1 MVVASPQR
9 PSLARAFESAQPP
22 SHTAE
27 HSSPSK
33 RASSSRAAQRA
44 NSNSNNATT
53 TASSAVQFP
62 PPRPRCLKC
71 QPILQ
76 HSNSTPSVP
85 TDHPSDSTTI
95 LTPSNHATV
104 RYYIGP
110 TIAPPSTAE
119 ALAIAIIEDGA
130 TNVSGSE
137 DKDKEQPSSDPPE
150 PSDAEGE
157 RIKATDLAS
166 SSPPGSPP
174 ARPAA
179 PQHTWTDPFRSSSP
193 TQPPA
198 ADEQRQPLSPPSSP
212 STLRKPAPLPQ
223 PRPRVVDRDPSS
235 ASVLSNASFAS
246 AQSIPRS
253 VFSDSEATQRG
264 QTAFDLRPS
273 TATDASSSA
282 SRSVSPSRKRF
293 ALLNRKS
300 NQSFP
305 ISAAASTSPQ
315 PPPPSILK
323 SNVSGERR
331 TLSNVR
337 SAENLRVAALRQQ
350 RRIGSEG
357 SKTSAAASSSNTSAS
372 QALPILDLPLDEI
385 EEAFNDPDT
394 PHTHVQSSS
403 EPNPRTDHTPEL
415 GTQRPQPDSFKLD
428 QQAPATDTDCRGLNS
443 SNGTTIIRNSQD
455 AYRDDTASH
464 LRSQSSFTSGSES
477 HAAGSHHHGASAPLQ
492 RQDLL
497 HPAWEQSTNGVIASD
512 AATDSLPNGS
522 ATLADPLSGTE
533 TENNQHS
540 PTKPSRN
547 VVGRGLPNKPSLT
560 FSREPSTA
568 QATRRS
574 TNPAATHLPRAVDS
588 HHRDFSRQTRM
599 SRASTAGT
607 FNTVGTVATEGS
619 FGVSAGAASTLA
631 RKFLASGSFL
641 RVPKRSD
648 SIQNRNLHTTF
659 GPTRTNS
666 IRDPFSSISPTS
678 NRTRKTA
685 SPFVVRRRR
694 AAQSASHA
702 SMQRDLSRRISAS
715 GTEASFAET
724 SSSARARGVPPG
736 AVGTS
741 GGGTKWVGQSFE
753 VGKRF
758 WDVINARRAELQKVQ
773 PCSCGEAS
781 TDTAASR
788 DADAQHTE
796 LSAADQKRAE
806 EHAAKV
812 EHLKQ
817 SPDGVITLLAQ
828 EAQDISDDKASEAQ
842 AQAQAREPTQQQAEI
857 STRQAPATDKRSRS
871 RQASSGEQLSQLQKG
886 KSGSETPTRRKLE
899 VDDSLA
905 SIQTVHPDEAA
916 TPLTIEARQGWS
928 EIVSKMSSLT
938 GDLGTGLKARTLD
951 RKSSPSSKREN
962 KEEDK
967 PASSSRLGDDLAQ
980 KKSEQNGSIKAPTDS
995 DFKILVR
1002 SSSLVESDKSS
1013 AASQSLYASLHP
1025 SSHINGFAP
1034 CASSLASGMTP
1045 TMTRSDALSHPAPP
1059 ASVEANNP
1067 ELVHQLLRRKS
1078 DLGER
1083 PDVMPDVASDH
1094 AVVVQPVASP
1104 LHMTPTRELVSTNA
1118 QPLLE
1123 QDPFPVDST
1132 PPNEKAGAPAHKPS
1146 GFFKAV
1152 GLASSPERK
1161 KTVKFE
1167 TGSTRP
1173 PLKGRF
1179 TASLFAG
1186 KADDK
1191 ATPAT
1196 ALLPTNPGNA
1206 EPRPPEEVLS
1216 RPQPSVL
1223 QVRGSMDDSSPVSEA
1238 QSSETSII
1246 TSRSVIKKDRML
1258 VKIAWT
1264 PHQDLPTDFDEL
1276 QARKYPIREEEWR
1289 EFIVVLKMGKLELYT
1304 DSSLTSKL
1312 RGQGD
1317 RLKLKTTIPLS
1328 RGSTFVSLYSP
1339 IDRIFCLTF
1348 QPWKSF
1354 TSHHNGRGIHLRRQG
1369 TDIVLFD
1376 CRARSAAADWMW
1388 ELWRELGGLMPES
1401 LEVHVPSFGLKV
1413 RIPIPETMPVERAS
1427 STMNTPGSQ
1436 LSTEKGG
1443 LFALS
1448 SFGKSQDGGEGFKL
1462 MNRDNII
1469 ALTWKLFCSIP
1480 QWRELMK
1487 ISRQRGIRLELAWR
1501 RGTELDWVIN
1511 ERTVENEPRH
1521 WAVLSGALLRDYKHP
1536 SILELRAAAHYPT
1549 SVLVA
1554 PNQYMQEP
1562 PAVEGYLWRLRPV
1575 SGKLTRL
1582 YFTTYD
1588 GHLYVC
1594 RASRAFV
1601 PDRILADKMQETLGL
1616 RVPKVSSTSQ
1626 VKNGKGK
1633 AAVPDTRS
1641 GFVRALAKVV
1651 GNNTAARRDE
1661 DVETLRQNVMEVISY
1676 TAETEEDLQAQ
1687 IDAYQSFE
1695 RRRQF
1700 EQIRGSDGFIDLKM
1714 IHTIK
1719 TVGKGP
1725 ERCPG
1730 EDDIRRPVREKI
1742 TPITGKTQEDLAVA
1756 QRDDEDSDYQE
1767 EDDTIADIG
1776 GQEGLE
1782 RAKND
1787 AKNDARDGAKE
1798 SSELQQARQIEI
1810 TLTNG
1815 KSIRLEAFSASV
1827 AREWVERI
1835 SELVRYWRRRE
1846 RADAVELMLASGVD
1860 IAELNK
1866 HLQGRKTMSDGLA
1879 GVDEQKLSPILGNV
1893 WNWCQIEGC
1902 RNIIRSG
1909 RLFHKKSSYGA
1920 FKARDYVLI
1929 AGRLLCFKLVRSVRT
1944 SRARQN
1950 NGIFHRRQETVIHL
1964 RDAYVYSGK
1973 LSEDMLK
1980 NGRSEPAQAVSGI
1993 EGGGSN
1999 SGKRHHVP
2007 RVYADGLFSVD
2018 DDEDCTFV
2026 IRYRPE
2032 RVNTPA
2038 DPNVASLTSKEGK
2051 GAAQS
2056 RSTDTAE
2063 SVASVPALEDKT
2075 HKYIAMR
2082 ARCKTERDVWV
2093 RCITYE
2099 IEKIVRDDVEREKK
2113 LKNIGRVDYKDKK

>member
-1 MVVASPQR
+1 
-9 PSLARAFESAQPP
+9 
-22 SHTAE
+22 
-27 HSSPSK
+27 
-33 RASSSRAAQRA
+33 
-44 NSNSNNATT
+44 
-53 TASSAVQFP
+53 
-62 PPRPRCLKC
+62 
-71 QPILQ
+71 
-76 HSNSTPSVP
+76 
-85 TDHPSDSTTI
+85 
-95 LTPSNHATV
+95 
-104 RYYIGP
+104 
-110 TIAPPSTAE
+110 
-119 ALAIAIIEDGA
+119 
-130 TNVSGSE
+130 
-137 DKDKEQPSSDPPE
+137 
-150 PSDAEGE
+150 
-157 RIKATDLAS
+157 
-166 SSPPGSPP
+166 
-174 ARPAA
+174 
-179 PQHTWTDPFRSSSP
+179 
-193 TQPPA
+193 
-198 ADEQRQPLSPPSSP
+198 
-212 STLRKPAPLPQ
+212 
-223 PRPRVVDRDPSS
+223 
-235 ASVLSNASFAS
+235 
-246 AQSIPRS
+246 
-253 VFSDSEATQRG
+253 
-264 QTAFDLRPS
+264 
-273 TATDASSSA
+273 
-282 SRSVSPSRKRF
+282 
-293 ALLNRKS
+293 
-300 NQSFP
+300 
-305 ISAAASTSPQ
+305 
-315 PPPPSILK
+315 
-323 SNVSGERR
+323 
-331 TLSNVR
+331 
-337 SAENLRVAALRQQ
+337 
-350 RRIGSEG
+350 
-357 SKTSAAASSSNTSAS
+357 
-372 QALPILDLPLDEI
+372 
-385 EEAFNDPDT
+385 
-394 PHTHVQSSS
+394 
-403 EPNPRTDHTPEL
+403 
-415 GTQRPQPDSFKLD
+415 
-428 QQAPATDTDCRGLNS
+428 
-443 SNGTTIIRNSQD
+443 
-455 AYRDDTASH
+455 
-464 LRSQSSFTSGSES
+464 
-477 HAAGSHHHGASAPLQ
+477 
-492 RQDLL
+492 
-497 HPAWEQSTNGVIASD
+497 
-512 AATDSLPNGS
+512 
-522 ATLADPLSGTE
+522 
-533 TENNQHS
+533 
-540 PTKPSRN
+540 
-547 VVGRGLPNKPSLT
+547 
-560 FSREPSTA
+560 
-568 QATRRS
+568 
-574 TNPAATHLPRAVDS
+574 
-588 HHRDFSRQTRM
+588 M
-599 SRASTAGT
+599 SRASTVGT

-631 RKFLASGSFL
+631 RKFLAGGSFR
-641 RVPKRSD
+641 RVPKRTD
-648 SIQNRNLHTTF
+648 SIQNRSLHANF
-659 GPTRTNS
+659 SPTRTNS
-666 IRDPFSSISPTS
+666 SRDPFSSSSPAS
-678 NRTRKTA
+678 IRTRKPA

-694 AAQSASHA
+694 AARSASHA
-702 SMQRDLSRRISAS
+702 SMQRDPSRRISAS
-715 GTEASFAET
+715 GTEASFADT

-741 GGGTKWVGQSFE
+741 GGGTKWVGESFE

-758 WDVINARRAELQKVQ
+758 WDVVNARRAELQKSQ
-773 PCSCGEAS
+773 SCSCGNDESS
-781 TDTAASR
+781 TDSAVSR
-788 DADAQHTE
+788 DADAQHAD

-806 EHAAKV
+806 EYAAKV

-828 EAQDISDDKASEAQ
+828 EAQDISDDKASEAH
-842 AQAQAREPTQQQAEI
+842 AQAQARAE
-857 STRQAPATDKRSRS
+857 TNDQDAAATDKVSRS
-871 RQASSGEQLSQLQKG
+871 CEPSSTEPPSQMRKD
-886 KSGSETPTRRKLE
+886 KSGSETPTRRKLA
-899 VDDSLA
+899 VDESLA
-905 SIQTVHPDEAA
+905 SIQTVYPDRAA
-916 TPLTIEARQGWS
+916 PLAIEARQGWS

-938 GDLGTGLKARTLD
+938 GDLSTGLKARTLD
-951 RKSSPSSKREN
+951 RRSSPSSKREN
-962 KEEDK
+962 KAEDK
-967 PASSSRLGDDLAQ
+967 PSSTSRLGDDLAQ
-980 KKSEQNGSIKAPTDS
+980 KTSEQNGSVEAPADS
-995 DFKILVR
+995 ALKILAR

-1013 AASQSLYASLHP
+1013 ATSQSVYTSLHP

-1034 CASSLASGMTP
+1034 RASSLASGMAP
-1045 TMTRSDALSHPAPP
+1045 SMTRSDALSHPAPP

-1083 PDVMPDVASDH
+1083 PDAMPDAASDH

-1104 LHMTPTRELVSTNA
+1104 LHMTPTRELVSPNA

-1123 QDPFPVDST
+1123 QDPFPMDST
-1132 PPNEKAGAPAHKPS
+1132 PPNEKAGQHADGDARAPKSS
-1146 GFFKAV
+1146 GFLKAV
-1152 GLASSPERK
+1152 GLSSSPERK

-1186 KADDK
+1186 KADDN
-1191 ATPAT
+1191 ATPANG
-1196 ALLPTNPGNA
+1196 LLPTAPGNA
-1206 EPRPPEEVLS
+1206 EPKSPEEVLS
-1216 RPQPSVL
+1216 RPQPNVL
-1223 QVRGSMDDSSPVSEA
+1223 QVPVSTDNSSPVSEG
-1238 QSSETSII
+1238 QSSEASII

-1258 VKIAWT
+1258 VKVAWT
-1264 PHQDLPTDFDEL
+1264 PHQDIPTDLDEL

-1289 EFIVVLKMGKLELYT
+1289 EFIVVFRMGKLELYT
-1304 DSSLTSKL
+1304 DSSLTNKL
-1312 RGQGD
+1312 RGHGD
-1317 RLKLKTTIPLS
+1317 RLKLRLTIPLS

-1348 QPWKSF
+1348 QPWKLLS
-1354 TSHHNGRGIHLRRQG
+1354 SPHNGRGIHLRRQG

-1388 ELWRELGGLMPES
+1388 ELWRELGGLIPES

-1413 RIPIPETMPVERAS
+1413 KIPIPETMPVERAS
-1427 STMNTPGSQ
+1427 STVNTPGSQ
-1436 LSTEKGG
+1436 LSAEKGG

-1448 SFGKSQDGGEGFKL
+1448 SIGKSQDGGEGFKL
-1462 MNRDNII
+1462 INRDNII
-1469 ALTWKLFCSIP
+1469 AMIWKLFCGIP
-1480 QWRELMK
+1480 QWHDLMEL
-1487 ISRQRGIRLELAWR
+1487 SRQRGLRLELAWR

-1536 SILELRAAAHYPT
+1536 SILELRAAVHYPT

-1554 PNQYMQEP
+1554 PGQYMQEP

-1616 RVPKVSSTSQ
+1616 RVPKVSGTSQ
-1626 VKNGKGK
+1626 AKDSKGK

-1651 GNNTAARRDE
+1651 GSNTAARRDE

-1676 TAETEEDLQAQ
+1676 TAETKEDLQAQ

-1730 EDDIRRPVREKI
+1730 EDDIHRPVRER
-1742 TPITGKTQEDLAVA
+1742 TVPLTGKVQGDLAVA
-1756 QRDDEDSDYQE
+1756 QRDDEESGYQD
-1767 EDDTIADIG
+1767 EDDTIVDIG

-1787 AKNDARDGAKE
+1787 AKNDDKDGAKE
-1798 SSELQQARQIEI
+1798 SSDLQQARQIEI

-1827 AREWVERI
+1827 AREWMERI
-1835 SELVRYWRRRE
+1835 SELVKYWRCRE
-1846 RADAVELMLASGVD
+1846 RADAIELMHASGVD
-1860 IAELNK
+1860 MTELSK
-1866 HLQGRKTMSDGLA
+1866 HLQGRKTMNNDFQ

-1909 RLFHKKSSYGA
+1909 RLFHKKSSYSA

-1980 NGRSEPAQAVSGI
+1980 NGRSDPAQAVSGLS
-1993 EGGGSN
+1993 GGGSN
-1999 SGKRHHVP
+1999 SGKRHRVP

-2038 DPNVASLTSKEGK
+2038 DPSVSSLATKEGK
-2051 GAAQS
+2051 ATAHGK
-2056 RSTDTAE
+2056 STDTAE

-2093 RCITYE
+2093 RCIAYE

-2113 LKNIGRVDYKDKK
+2113 LKNTGRVDYKDNK